1 MSTTGEATYC
11 NARLRQNG
19 HDPGE
24 LPKREP
30 SDEWAGEGYCQ
41 RQTETP
47 RCRMHGGANTDEGRP
62 PSHGLYSGRADDL
75 QEKFEAAFGDDR
87 IGSMRAEIAVL
98 KALLSDFWERID
110 EVDADTIDAA
120 VKLQG
125 EVRKSLNTASKIEK
139 RHAVGEEEIAALVT
153 GMANLIDTYVDE
165 SERADAIAE
174 LQKIAGNAS
183 GRDRLESVRADG

>member
-1 MSTTGEATYC
+1 MSDTDTTYC
-11 NARLRQNG
+11 NARLKGQTE
-19 HDPGE
+19 DLPEVEPG
-24 LPKREP
+24 
-30 SDEWAGEGYCQ
+30 EWAGDGYCK
-41 RQTETP
+41 RTVSSG
-47 RCRMHGGANTDEGRP
+47 RCKDHGGNGGRP
-62 PSHGLYSGRADDL
+62 PSHGLYSGRADRL
-75 QEKFEAAFGDDR
+75 QERFEQAFGDDNL
-87 IGSMRAEIAVL
+87 GSMRAQISML
-98 KALLSDFWERID
+98 MALQADFWERID

-174 LQKIAGNAS
+174 LQKIAGDAS
-183 GRDRLESVRADG
+183 GRDRLESGRADD